1 MTDSL
6 SKNFR
11 LSPIRA
17 AAAAAVIAACCAPL
31 AAFAQATGRM
41 PVGTEPMGTIL
52 QEKALRTPVQQKI
65 GSQLWYALQASRG
78 QANAAVGSVYD
89 SAESGARVDAASRVR
104 VSIRGPV
111 SDSLKAQ
118 IGAAGGTVLYV
129 ASTGQSLVASVPLE
143 AVEALAAHPDLNRI
157 VPAARAHTNV
167 GALTSQAYISHKAN
181 LVVNAGIDGTGV
193 RVGVLSDSA
202 DATPGLISSGDLP
215 ADTVIVPG
223 QEGPSPADGGTSEG
237 SAMMEIIHDLAP
249 GAKLFFATAFNS
261 EESFA
266 DNIRM
271 LRDVYHCDVIVD
283 DVSYSD
289 EAAFQ
294 DSTVAQAVNDV
305 TASGAVYFSSAAN
318 SGNVTSGT
326 SGTWE
331 GDFTPGP
338 ATAAPVTA
346 GSTLHLFSPTQAY
359 DVLTGTTTDIVLHW
373 SDPIGAST
381 NDYDLFILNAAGTTV
396 LCASTDVQA
405 GVGSNPIEE
414 CYKSAGFPAGSRVV
428 VTRKAGS
435 AARALHVDTERGT
448 LSIATTGATLGH
460 NAGKNTVS
468 MAATFWNSAHTGTK
482 PFVGGAA
489 NPTETFSSDGPRRIF
504 FTPDG
509 VALTPSNFLFSTN
522 GGTLLAKPDLT
533 AADGISTK
541 TPGFLPF
548 YGTSAAAPHAAAIAA
563 LVKAARP
570 DYTNAQILQAMKA
583 TALDIR
589 GAGVDRDAGS
599 GITMAKEAVDYA
611 RSH

>member
-17 AAAAAVIAACCAPL
+17 AAVAAVIAACCAPL

-41 PVGTEPMGTIL
+41 SVGAEPMGTIL

-78 QANAAVGSVYD
+78 QANATVGSVYD

-129 ASTGQSLVASVPLE
+129 ASTGQSLVASVPLQ
-143 AVEALAAHPDLNRI
+143 AVEALAAHPDVNRI

-318 SGNVTSGT
+318 SGNLTSGT

-414 CYKSAGFPAGSRVV
+414 CYKPAGFPAGSRVV

-509 VALTPSNFLFSTN
+509 VALTPSNFLFSTH

-589 GAGVDRDAGS
+589 GAGVDRDAGA